1 MRTICAAALVIGIVV
16 AAATEPLGDDHG
28 ARPAWEAHTATM
40 RAMHHSMESVQSLG
54 QPDADFVALMIPH
67 HRAAIEMARTELLY
81 GTDPIARRLAQEILV
96 DQQSEIEVMELWQ
109 RRR

>member
-1 MRTICAAALVIGIVV
+1 MKAIRAATLVTFVVMAAAAQPPG
-16 AAATEPLGDDHG
+16 GDDA
-28 ARPAWEAHTATM
+28 ARHAWEAHSATM
-40 RAMHHSMESVQSLG
+40 RTMHHSMESVQSLG

-67 HRAAIEMARTELLY
+67 HRAAIEMARTELLH

-96 DQQSEIEVMELWQ
+96 DQQSEIEVMERWQ